1 MSNAPNL
8 QTPCNTTVADIIAR
22 LPDKPLLTARDLA
35 DALFQTTTSF
45 VAAAVEDGSLG
56 AVKIGGQY
64 RVSPREARRWIRSLE
79 ASK

>member
-35 DALFQTTTSF
+35 DALFCATTTF
-45 VAAAVEDGSLG
+45 VTDAVADGSLR
-56 AVKIGGQY
+56 AVKVGAQY
-64 RVSPREARRWIRSLE
+64 RISPREARRWIRSLE
-79 ASK
+79 AQ